1 VAEIAEQNSPRF
13 LEEGVEL
20 VPPAQGQAAL
30 REAVHLRRVLG
41 ERRARPP
48 EVRGAV
54 HHLVL
59 QRPSQAEHQRRREG
73 WSKIHHRIGKE
84 LPRWEYGIGKKKP
97 RPAGRLSGRRIPLT
111 ALRRTLLERSWAS
124 ERTKT
129 ARQLSRARAACACPL
144 DDHTDKQQGGRGVA
158 PLLTRLSRPA
168 RAQGQVP

>member
-1 VAEIAEQNSPRF
+1 MVPEIAEQNSPRF

-84 LPRWEYGIGKKKP
+84 LSRWEYGIGKKKP
-97 RPAGRLSGRRIPLT
+97 WSAVRSLHTSDGVEEDLIGEILG
-111 ALRRTLLERSWAS
+111 EREDRNCAS
-124 ERTKT
+124 AE
-129 ARQLSRARAACACPL
+129 QSS
-144 DDHTDKQQGGRGVA
+144 RGVCV
-158 PLLTRLSRPA
+158 SS
-168 RAQGQVP
+168 G